1 MSFTNLSAQST
12 VLTPPQQAHVSNVL
26 EHDAEFMTNTQ
37 LAVLLVHEPKATQD
51 EIIAINTEARHR
63 ALQFALLVPL
73 AAGVLGLANSFRMRR
88 LPDPQ
93 ASGAGEG
100 LVLG

>member
-1 MSFTNLSAQST
+1 M
-12 VLTPPQQAHVSNVL
+12 
-26 EHDAEFMTNTQ
+26 
-37 LAVLLVHEPKATQD
+37 LAHEPKATQD
-51 EIIAINTEARHR
+51 EIIAINTEAQHH

-73 AAGVLGLANSFRMRR
+73 VAGVLGLANSFRMRR